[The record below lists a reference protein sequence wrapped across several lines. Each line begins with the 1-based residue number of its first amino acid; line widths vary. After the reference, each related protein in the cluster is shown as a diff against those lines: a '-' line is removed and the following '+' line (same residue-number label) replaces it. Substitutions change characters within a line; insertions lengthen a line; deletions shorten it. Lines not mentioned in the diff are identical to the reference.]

1 MPCMV
6 VAMRAAVVDTA
17 RVTRILLLIPDRTY
31 KTHDFLDAA
40 RRLEVDVVVGM
51 QDRPA
56 LASAMGERWLGVRLD
71 EPEAGGREIESAAR
85 QRPFDAVVGVDDGS
99 TLAAAHAAARLG
111 LPHNAIEAVE
121 ASRDKARMRDLL
133 AAAGLRTPAFRAWP
147 AGMDSEEVTTP
158 TFPVVV
164 KPIDLSGSRGVIRAD
179 DPAGLAAAFARVA
192 AIVHGPDVCAPGDEP
207 QQIIVEEFIAGPE
220 VAVEG
225 LLRGGRLDILAVF
238 DKPDPLDGPFFEE
251 TIYVTPSRHP
261 ADVLQRVEVAVA
273 GATAAL
279 GLTEGPVHAE
289 ARISPSGIY
298 VLEVAARTIGGLCG
312 RTLRFGAGMS
322 LEELVLRHAARL
334 PLPSLERE
342 GRAAGVM
349 MLPIPARGRL
359 VEIAGQDEA
368 RAVPGIEGLVIT
380 IPAGGEVVPLPEG
393 DRYLGFMFAREDS
406 PETVE
411 QALRAAHR
419 RLRVVID

>member
-1 MPCMV
+1 M
-6 VAMRAAVVDTA
+6 
-17 RVTRILLLIPDRTY
+17 TRILLLIPDRTY

-40 RRLEVDVVVGM
+40 RRLGVEVVVGM

-56 LASAMGERWLGVRLD
+56 LASAMGDGWLGVHLD
-71 EPEAGGREIESAAR
+71 EPEAGGRDVESAAR
-85 QRPFDAVVGVDDGS
+85 DRPFDAVVGVDDGS

-111 LPHNAIEAVE
+111 LPHNTVEAVE

-133 AAAGLRTPAFRAWP
+133 AAAGLPTPDFRTWP
-147 AGMDSEEVTTP
+147 AGMDPGEVTTP

-164 KPIDLSGSRGVIRAD
+164 KPVDLSGSRGVIRAD

-192 AIVHGPDVCAPGDEP
+192 SIVRGPDVCAPDDEP
-207 QQIIVEEFIAGPE
+207 QPIIVEEFIPGPE

-225 LLRGGRLDILAVF
+225 LLRGGRLDVLAMF

-251 TIYVTPSRHP
+251 TIYVTPSRYP
-261 ADVLQRVEVAVA
+261 ADVRSRIERSVAA
-273 GATAAL
+273 ATAAL
-279 GLTEGPVHAE
+279 GLAEGPVHAE
-289 ARISPSGIY
+289 ARVSPRGIY
-298 VLEVAARTIGGLCG
+298 VLEVASRTIGGLCG

-322 LEELVLRHAARL
+322 LEELVLRHAGRL

-359 VEIAGQDEA
+359 VEVAGRAEA
-368 RAVPGIEGLVIT
+368 LAVPGIEGLVIT
-380 IPAGGEVVPLPEG
+380 IPRGGDVVPLPEG
-393 DRYLGFMFAREDS
+393 DRYLGFMFARATTPEAVED
-406 PETVE
+406 
-411 QALRAAHR
+411 ALRAAHR
-419 RLRVVID
+419 RLRVIVE